1 VAVPAAVVAAAAEQ
15 IVHSQPIRSNIMKNI
30 SKLMA
35 MLAVACSCALPQARA
50 NNAPAA
56 EKKAQPSAVEQRA
69 ARTTADHSKFE
80 ALQKDF
86 QTGPEVTKACLSCH
100 TEAAKQ
106 VHKTKHWTW
115 EWVNPDNGQRLGKK
129 HIVNNFCTSI
139 QSNEAF
145 CNSCH
150 IGYGWKDKSFDF
162 TSEENVDC
170 LVCHDTTG
178 DYKKLPG
185 LAGHPVYKQME
196 FPAKSGKMVPAV
208 DLQDVAQ
215 NVGATSRATCGA
227 CHFLGGGGDAVKHG
241 DLDTSLK
248 NPKRYL
254 DVHMDVNG
262 LNFSCGT
269 CHATKGH
276 NIPGSRYTPTGK
288 DEVTQH
294 IRGKVDTS
302 NPTTCQSCHG
312 LKPHKDDS
320 ILRAK
325 LNEHTDKLA
334 CQTCHIPQYARGGKA
349 TKMWWDW
356 STAGK
361 LKDGK
366 PYKVLDSAGHE
377 SYASIKGDFKYESD
391 VVPEYQWINGKVKY
405 TLLGDPVNTNG
416 VTEINHYYGSAEDGQ
431 SRIWPVKVFRGK
443 QPYDLETKS
452 LLVPHTA
459 VAYGQ
464 KDDTAFWQQFKWE
477 EALKAGAEAAGQP
490 FGGKFDFVATEMT
503 WPITH
508 MVAPKEDALTCTQC
522 HSKSGRLQGVK
533 GIYMPGRDAN
543 KWLDLI
549 GWLAA
554 LGTLVGVVGHGA
566 LRIYMSRKA
575 G

>member
-1 VAVPAAVVAAAAEQ
+1 MKSRLALTAALALAGSLLLGAV
-15 IVHSQPIRSNIMKNI
+15 
-30 SKLMA
+30 
-35 MLAVACSCALPQARA
+35 QATE
-50 NNAPAA
+50 APSAPGIPGA
-56 EKKAQPSAVEQRA
+56 KPAQPGAVELRA
-69 ARTTADHSKFE
+69 ARTTADHSKFKE
-80 ALQKDF
+80 LQQDF
-86 QTGPEVTKACLSCH
+86 KTGPDVTKACLSCH

-106 VHKTKHWTW
+106 IHKTKHWTW
-115 EWVNPDNGQRLGKK
+115 EWLNPENKQKLGKK
-129 HIVNNFCTSI
+129 HVINNFCTAVP
-139 QSNEAF
+139 SNYAF
-145 CNSCH
+145 CTACH
-150 IGYGWKDKSFDF
+150 VGYGWKDDNYDF
-162 TSEENVDC
+162 TSETNVDC

-185 LAGHPVYKQME
+185 LAGHPAYQQLE
-196 FPAKSGKMVPAV
+196 FPPKSGRKVPAV

-215 NVGATSRATCGA
+215 KVGATSRATCGA

-241 DLDTSLK
+241 DLDTSMK
-248 NPKRYL
+248 NPPRYL
-254 DVHMDVNG
+254 DVHMDAKG

-276 NIPGSRYTPTGK
+276 NIPGSRYTPTAK
-288 DEVTQH
+288 DSGH
-294 IRGKVDTS
+294 AKMRGKVDES
-302 NPTTCQSCHG
+302 NPATCQSCHDQ
-312 LKPHKDDS
+312 KPHKADT
-320 ILRAK
+320 ILTAK
-325 LNEHTDKLA
+325 LNEHTEKLA
-334 CQTCHIPQYARGGKA
+334 CQTCHIPQFARA
-349 TKMWWDW
+349 QPTKMSWDW

-361 LKDGK
+361 LTPEGK
-366 PYKVLDSAGHE
+366 PITIKDATGHDKYDSK
-377 SYASIKGDFKYESD
+377 KGDFTYEAH
-391 VVPEYQWINGKVKY
+391 VIPEYVWLNGKVKY

-416 VTEINHYYGSAEDGQ
+416 VTKINEYGGSPDDGL

-459 VAYGQ
+459 VGYGE
-464 KDDTAFWQQFKWE
+464 KDDTAFWQNFKWE
-477 EALKAGAEAAGQP
+477 EALRAGAEAAGRP

-522 HSKSGRLQGVK
+522 HSKSGRLQGIQ

-543 KWLDLI
+543 KWLDMI

-554 LGTLVGVVGHGA
+554 LGTLVGVIGHGA

>member
-1 VAVPAAVVAAAAEQ
+1 MRYKSMLMATLALTGTAALWSVWANDAPAPVAAPAAVET
-15 IVHSQPIRSNIMKNI
+15 
-30 SKLMA
+30 
-35 MLAVACSCALPQARA
+35 
-50 NNAPAA
+50 PAK
-56 EKKAQPSAVEQRA
+56 ETRQPSSVEQRA
-69 ARTTADHSKFE
+69 ARTTADHSKFKE
-80 ALQKDF
+80 LQQDF
-86 QTGPEVTKACLSCH
+86 KSGPEVTKACLSCH
-100 TEAAKQ
+100 TEAGKQ
-106 VHKTKHWTW
+106 VMKTKHWTW
-115 EWVNPDNGQRLGKK
+115 EWVNPENGQKLGKRW
-129 HIVNNFCTSI
+129 IVNNFCTSI

-145 CNSCH
+145 CNACH
-150 IGYGWKDKSFDF
+150 IGYGWKDKTFDF
-162 TSEENVDC
+162 TNQENVDC

-185 LAGHPVYKQME
+185 LAGHPAYKQME
-196 FPAKSGKMVPAV
+196 FPPKSGKMVPAV

-215 NVGATSRATCGA
+215 HVGVTNRSTCGA

-254 DVHMDVNG
+254 DVHMDANG

-276 NIPGSRYTPTGK
+276 NIPGSRYTPTGRDTGEK
-288 DEVTQH
+288 H
-294 IRGKVDTS
+294 MRGLVDTS
-302 NPTTCQSCHG
+302 NPATCQSCHG
-312 LKPHKDDS
+312 LKPHKDEG
-320 ILRAK
+320 IVTAK

-334 CQTCHIPQYARGGKA
+334 CQTCHIPQYARGGKP
-349 TKMWWDW
+349 TKMTWDW

-366 PYKVLDSAGHE
+366 PFTLKDSAGHD
-377 SYASIKGDFKYESD
+377 SYASIKGSFTYEGD

-405 TLLGDPVNTNG
+405 TLLGDPVNVGG
-416 VTEINHYYGSAEDGQ
+416 VTKINEYAGSADDGI

-443 QPYDLETKS
+443 QPYDLESKS

-464 KDDTAFWQQFKWE
+464 KDDTAFWQNFKWE
-477 EALKAGAEAAGQP
+477 EALKAGAEASGQP

-522 HSKSGRLQGVK
+522 HSKHGRLQNIK
-533 GIYMPGRDAN
+533 GIYMPGRDGKA
-543 KWLDLI
+543 WLDLV
-549 GWLAA
+549 GWLAVLGA
-554 LGTLVGVVGHGA
+554 LAGVLGHGA

>member
-1 VAVPAAVVAAAAEQ
+1 
-15 IVHSQPIRSNIMKNI
+15 MKH
-30 SKLMA
+30 KTMLMG
-35 MLAVACSCALPQARA
+35 MLAVAAWAALWSARA
-50 NNAPAA
+50 SDVAAPAH
-56 EKKAQPSAVEQRA
+56 EAQPGSVEQSA
-69 ARTTADHSKFE
+69 ARTTADHGKFA

-86 QTGPEVTKACLSCH
+86 KTGPEVTRACLSCH

-106 VHKTKHWTW
+106 IHKTKHWTW
-115 EWVNPDNGQRLGKK
+115 EWVNPDNGQKLGKK
-129 HIVNNFCTSI
+129 NVINNFCTST

-145 CNSCH
+145 CSSCH

-178 DYKKLPG
+178 DYRKLPG
-185 LAGHPVYKQME
+185 LAGHPAYQQME
-196 FPAKSGKMVPAV
+196 FPAKSGKLVPAV
-208 DLQDVAQ
+208 DLRKVAQ
-215 NVGATSRATCGA
+215 EVGATNRGNCGA

-254 DVHMDVNG
+254 DVHMDANG
-262 LNFSCGT
+262 LNFSCAT

-276 NIPGSRYTPTGK
+276 NIPGSRYTPVGK
-288 DEVTQH
+288 DAGARQM
-294 IRGKVDTS
+294 RGKVDDG
-302 NPTTCQSCHG
+302 NPTTCQSCHDQ
-312 LKPHKDDS
+312 KPHKDDS
-320 ILRAK
+320 ILNAK
-325 LNEHTDKLA
+325 LNQHTDKIA
-334 CQTCHIPQYARGGKA
+334 CQTCHIPQFARGGRP
-349 TKMWWDW
+349 TKMVWDW

-366 PYKVLDSAGHE
+366 PYKVLDSSGHE
-377 SYASIKGDFKYESD
+377 SYASIKGSFVYESD

-405 TLLGDPVNTNG
+405 TLLGDPVNASG
-416 VTEINHYYGSAEDGQ
+416 VTEINHYHGSAGDGE

-443 QPYDLETKS
+443 QPYDLETRS

-459 VAYGQ
+459 VAYGE
-464 KDDTAFWQQFKWE
+464 KDDTAFWLNFKWE
-477 EALKAGAEAAGQP
+477 AALQAGAEASGQP
-490 FGGKFDFVATEMT
+490 FGGKFDFVSTTMT

-522 HSKSGRLQGVK
+522 HSKSGRLQGVD

-543 KWLDLI
+543 KWLDTI

-554 LGTLVGVVGHGA
+554 LATLLGVLGHGA
-566 LRIYMSRKA
+566 LRIYMARKA

>member
-1 VAVPAAVVAAAAEQ
+1 MRHQ
-15 IVHSQPIRSNIMKNI
+15 SI
-30 SKLMA
+30 LMA
-35 MLAVACSCALPQARA
+35 ALALAGTMALWSVRASDMPAPAPASTQPQAKQT
-50 NNAPAA
+50 P
-56 EKKAQPSAVEQRA
+56 QPSSVEQRA
-69 ARTTADHSKFE
+69 ARTTADHSKFKE
-80 ALQKDF
+80 LQQDF
-86 QTGPEVTKACLSCH
+86 QSGPEVTKACLSCH

-115 EWVNPDNGQRLGKK
+115 EWLNPENKQKLGKK
-129 HIVNNFCTSI
+129 NVINNFCTAVP
-139 QSNEAF
+139 SNYAF
-145 CNSCH
+145 CTACH
-150 IGYGWKDKSFDF
+150 AGYGWRDDSFDF
-162 TSEENVDC
+162 TSETNVDC

-178 DYKKLPG
+178 DYRKLPG
-185 LAGHPVYKQME
+185 LAGHPAYKQME
-196 FPAKSGKMVPAV
+196 FPPKSGKVVPAV

-215 NVGATSRATCGA
+215 HVGATSRATCGA

-254 DVHMDVNG
+254 DVHMDAGG

-288 DEVTQH
+288 DTAEKH
-294 IRGKVDTS
+294 IRGKVDNS
-302 NPTTCQSCHG
+302 NPATCQSCHG
-312 LKPHKDDS
+312 LKPHDDNT
-320 ILRAK
+320 IITAK

-334 CQTCHIPQYARGGKA
+334 CQTCHIPQYARGGKP
-349 TKMWWDW
+349 TKMSWDW

-366 PYKVLDSAGHE
+366 PFTIKDSAGHDA
-377 SYASIKGDFKYESD
+377 YASIKGNFTYESD
-391 VVPEYQWINGKVKY
+391 VVPDYQWINGKVKY

-416 VTEINHYYGSAEDGQ
+416 VTKINEYAGSPDDGL
-431 SRIWPVKVFRGK
+431 SRIWPVKIFRGK

-459 VAYGQ
+459 VGYGE
-464 KDDTAFWQQFKWE
+464 KDDSAFWQNYKWE
-477 EALKAGAEAAGQP
+477 AALKAGAEAAGQP
-490 FGGKFDFVATEMT
+490 FGGKFDFAATEMT

-522 HSKSGRLQGVK
+522 HSKSGRLQGIQ

-543 KWLDLI
+543 KWLDLL

-554 LGTLVGVVGHGA
+554 LGTLVGVMGHGA
-566 LRIYMSRKA
+566 LRVYMSRKA